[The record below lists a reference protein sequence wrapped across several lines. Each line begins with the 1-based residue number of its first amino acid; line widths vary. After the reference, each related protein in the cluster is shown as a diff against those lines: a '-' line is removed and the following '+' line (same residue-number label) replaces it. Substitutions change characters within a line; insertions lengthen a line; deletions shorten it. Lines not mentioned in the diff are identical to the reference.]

1 MSQYFNIISDEPAAH
16 ANKDNSL
23 PSKRSYKKS
32 SQSPTDSG
40 TDQKYPDSYICPATI
55 PFPTPVIPSRVMSYS
70 PPYYSPSYVSNRGHR
85 SNQVTIYS
93 PLSPPPYVK
102 SWPTPSPPSSLHPHK
117 RMISYDLHSNAS
129 DGFGHRRSRSDRPHE
144 WRRDFSTKSGLS
156 WLVPRS
162 QNSFSRSGAYPNLKE
177 MIKSDCSNTD
187 FPRPYLHSF
196 IRYSH
201 NHSPV
206 ILDLR
211 FPPRNLVFRDV
222 PRPIISSDLSRFASE
237 PPVPYM
243 CLYHSRLPWY
253 IDVHASNAT
262 GVTLFDLFECIWAC
276 LRKQVRESDFW
287 NEDLDDA
294 DRDKIDWAWRE
305 RVGND
310 QREIEKGVRRVDYL
324 RRCCI
329 LEGLV
334 RGKHGMWEMKLK
346 KGRG

>member
-1 MSQYFNIISDEPAAH
+1 MPY
-16 ANKDNSL
+16 
-23 PSKRSYKKS
+23 S
-32 SQSPTDSG
+32 S
-40 TDQKYPDSYICPATI
+40 
-55 PFPTPVIPSRVMSYS
+55 
-70 PPYYSPSYVSNRGHR
+70 PYYSPNYLPNHSHR
-85 SNQVTIYS
+85 SNEVTIYS
-93 PLSPPPYVK
+93 PSPISPPPYIK
-102 SWPTPSPPSSLHPHK
+102 SWPNPSPPLSLHPHQ
-117 RMISYDLHSNAS
+117 RMTSYDLHSKAP
-129 DGFGHRRSRSDRPHE
+129 DVYGHKGYRNDRPPE

-162 QNSFSRSGAYPNLKE
+162 SSRPGVYPNLKE
-177 MIKSDCSNTD
+177 VNRSDGCGKTD
-187 FPRPYLHSF
+187 FPRPYLHPF
-196 IRYSH
+196 IRYTH
-201 NHSPV
+201 NHPPV

-211 FPPRNLVFRDV
+211 FPPRNIIFRDV

-237 PPVPYM
+237 PPVLYM

-276 LRKQVRESDFW
+276 LRKPVRVNDFW
-287 NEDLDDA
+287 NEELDDT

-305 RVGND
+305 RVGNN

-329 LEGLV
+329 FGGLV